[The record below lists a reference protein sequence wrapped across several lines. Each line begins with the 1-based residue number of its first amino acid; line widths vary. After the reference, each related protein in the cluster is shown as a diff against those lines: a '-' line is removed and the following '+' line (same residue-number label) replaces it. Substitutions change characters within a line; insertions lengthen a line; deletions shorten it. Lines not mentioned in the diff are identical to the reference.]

1 MKVRCLEMYKRRII
15 GIIGIVVGLVAWFA
29 FYQKTSS
36 GIYEYPSYVNF
47 LIFIMCMWIV
57 ISLSSKIAMIFE
69 KRLWLLPFFSIVLFF
84 VFTCMYGASVHAIVP
99 SERIF
104 FYEAL
109 VRLCLLIWFLVDLQD
124 LGFFY
129 SEKLRLKAVQK
140 ECNSIIEKGNEELKE
155 NYAKINRIKSA
166 YENKKR
172 SK

>member
-15 GIIGIVVGLVAWFA
+15 GIIGIVAGLVAWFA

-84 VFTCMYGASVHAIVP
+84 VFTCMYGASVHVIVP

-124 LGFFY
+124 LGFFI
-129 SEKLRLKAVQK
+129 V
-140 ECNSIIEKGNEELKE
+140 
-155 NYAKINRIKSA
+155 
-166 YENKKR
+166 R
-172 SK
+172 S